1 MLKVKLTKRTV
12 ERQFYPELRTSKRCV
27 LISDSVIFLWH
38 YQEEKSSRPDLFNE
52 LENGPEGESNPWAE
66 NWSVLKILRGHLQV
80 ISQKE
85 PIPNDT
91 IIIKTYYETLLF
103 IAF

>member
-1 MLKVKLTKRTV
+1 MLKVKLTKRTE
-12 ERQFYPELRTSKRCV
+12 ERQFYLSLSSLQTSKRCV

-52 LENGPEGESNPWAE
+52 LENGPEGESNAWAE

-80 ISQKE
+80 IFK
-85 PIPNDT
+85 
-91 IIIKTYYETLLF
+91 KRTYSKMILTS
-103 IAF
+103 